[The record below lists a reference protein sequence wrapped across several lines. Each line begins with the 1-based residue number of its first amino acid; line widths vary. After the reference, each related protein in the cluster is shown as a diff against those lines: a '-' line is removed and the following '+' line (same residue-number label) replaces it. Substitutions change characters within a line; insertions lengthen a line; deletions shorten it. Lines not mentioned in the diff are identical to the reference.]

1 MESYLHSMVFNSMV
15 GFLNEVIVINCFVL
29 NQLCTFH
36 TLTSTHVVNR
46 ATSRQI
52 TLPDGYT
59 CERCTLQL
67 LRQASEWSAGRA
79 QYIFWSCAE
88 ISIQEG

>member
-1 MESYLHSMVFNSMV
+1 MF
-15 GFLNEVIVINCFVL
+15 EVLTAKFIILLFGLFINKNFY
-29 NQLCTFH
+29 
-36 TLTSTHVVNR
+36 R

>member
-1 MESYLHSMVFNSMV
+1 MQTMKCYVLIVHIFND
-15 GFLNEVIVINCFVL
+15 
-29 NQLCTFH
+29 
-36 TLTSTHVVNR
+36 R
-46 ATSRQI
+46 AASLQI
-52 TLPDGYT
+52 RLPDGYT

-88 ISIQEG
+88 ISIQNG

>member
-1 MESYLHSMVFNSMV
+1 MAYLGCYCCIWNC
-15 GFLNEVIVINCFVL
+15 NENFIC
-29 NQLCTFH
+29 
-36 TLTSTHVVNR
+36 VNR
-46 ATSRQI
+46 ATSQQI

-67 LRQASEWSAGRA
+67 LRQASEWSA
-79 QYIFWSCAE
+79 QYTFWSCAE